1 MTLQM
6 EPGKNARLVLVGGD
20 LSLPLEEF
28 ACNRAIEQ
36 TELYEYCL
44 SLSRNGL
51 YLLNFQMFK
60 ILYARRLFGAGH
72 FAEALKYA
80 EAIGRAF
87 LVSASVNQRVLS
99 NLLKLCAILPPKMQ
113 GEWTEP
119 PWMTSLKRLGKD
131 LGLDDPT
138 EPQQGLESPNQPQHV
153 EALGTAH
160 SSGGV
165 EVVPLGTAHS
175 SGLEVPR
182 ASPAEKDIPPAL
194 PQGQPEA
201 QSVEPREV
209 VSSPAASTSHVSPVK
224 LETQKIDHLKEEKQ
238 EIEDKQDRFSILTVV
253 HDNLRH
259 SEEDISSACPNDPGN
274 NRRLHK
280 KSSAKKRFLT
290 ACFGCRSRAED

>member
-1 MTLQM
+1 MLQ
-6 EPGKNARLVLVGGD
+6 
-20 LSLPLEEF
+20 
-28 ACNRAIEQ
+28 
-36 TELYEYCL
+36 
-44 SLSRNGL
+44 
-51 YLLNFQMFK
+51 
-60 ILYARRLFGAGH
+60 
-72 FAEALKYA
+72 
-80 EAIGRAF
+80 
-87 LVSASVNQRVLS
+87 
-99 NLLKLCAILPPKMQ
+99 LCAILPPKMQ

-138 EPQQGLESPNQPQHV
+138 EPQQCLESPNQPQHV

-280 KSSAKKRFLT
+280 KSSAKKVCIYVHSCESDFSWSYWVCRCLQMPNTHCYVWLQRFST